1 MHSFLITILLAAIAP
16 QAVPPIAYSDAFS
29 ERYGEVSRNTLE
41 FPAQTPLEPS
51 VVVRSALGTSV
62 AHVLRTDGTKIPY
75 ENAEARISIESE
87 LGETAHITM
96 KGFRSVSADWIG
108 ERLLFIR
115 RDIGHV
121 AGIEEIYDVVDGK
134 WVIQQSVHYSL
145 R

>member
-1 MHSFLITILLAAIAP
+1 MHSFLISILLAAAAP
-16 QAVPPIAYSDAFS
+16 HAVPPIAYSDVFS
-29 ERYGEVSRNTLE
+29 ERYSVVSQDVVK

-62 AHVLRTDGTKIPY
+62 AHLLRTDGTTIPY

-87 LGETAHITM
+87 LGETAHIRM

-121 AGIEEIYDVVDGK
+121 AGVEEIYDVVDGK
-134 WVIQQSVHYSL
+134 WLVQQSIHYSL